1 MITKDTLKFLGELKQ
16 HNTREWFHEHKKR
29 YESAKKEFGLLMD
42 NLAEELNRTDVLED
56 KKIFRI
62 NRDIR
67 FSKDKSPYKSNL
79 SGYFTRSGADRR
91 GGYFISL
98 EPSGKTVVG
107 GGFYAPEKED
117 LLRVRKEFEM
127 GTEEIEKI
135 TSHKNFKRHFGK
147 LRGDRLK
154 TAPRDFDKEHPNI
167 HWINMKQFYAFREFT
182 DKEVVSS
189 SFMNEASE
197 TFRSIR
203 PFFDYMSEV
212 LTTDLNGESIL

>member
-16 HNTREWFHEHKKR
+16 HNTREWFHENKKS
-29 YESAKKEFGLLMD
+29 YESAKKEFGQLMN

-135 TSHKNFKRHFGK
+135 TSHENFERHFGE

-189 SFMNEASE
+189 SFLNEASE